1 MGRNNKQ
8 YSKTLHQQA
17 YDRLVS
23 MQAFGE
29 SKRKAKLEGSIKNKI
44 FSFNTYQTYSKH
56 IGYFIDYLKEH
67 HPEIATLDK
76 ARAFVPE
83 WLKYQESRGLS
94 AWTIQTE
101 AKALGKLFGITPEDD
116 DYYEPPQRHR
126 VDVKRSRGP
135 AKRDIHFSEANNYD
149 FVSFCRCTGLRR
161 SEVEA
166 AHASDLTTKKELVN
180 EIAYLKTQ
188 PMNIK
193 NYNRLTVL
201 EEIELF
207 DVEYYIHV
215 RSGKGGVGFAKTAG
229 NYARSLFPFA
239 EAAKEGFDQLIWTD
253 ASTHE
258 FIEEAGTANLLF
270 IIDGKLITPSVRNTV
285 LDGVTR
291 DTILQL
297 ARKAGIEVEERRV
310 SVKEVIEGIENGSLT
325 DAFAAGTAATVTP
338 IGQISYEGKLYTL
351 ADASTRTVSA
361 GIAKAL
367 NDIRYGLADDE
378 FGWNW
383 VL

>member
-149 FVSFCRCTGLRR
+149 FVSFCKCTGLRR
-161 SEVEA
+161 SEVKA
-166 AHASDLTTKKELVN
+166 ACARDLTTKQEILN
-180 EIAYLKTQ
+180 EIDVLKSR
-188 PMNIK
+188 PMTVVTA
-193 NYNRLTVL
+193 NRLNILQDTNH
-201 EEIELF
+201 F
-207 DVEYYIHV
+207 TAEYYIHV
-215 RSGKGGVGFAKTAG
+215 VSGKGGRERYAPIVG
-229 NYARSLFPFA
+229 
-239 EAAKEGFDQLIWTD
+239 
-253 ASTHE
+253 
-258 FIEEAGTANLLF
+258 EEAQKVISRIKSIPKDKKIFEYIPSGADIHGYRAEYATKMYKDNARDIKDIPYDKVNKGTGYEYQSEVYTCRK
-270 IIDGKLITPSVRNTV
+270 DEQKKKL
-285 LDGVTR
+285 DKG
-291 DTILQL
+291 
-297 ARKAGIEVEERRV
+297 AM
-310 SVKEVIEGIENGSLT
+310 VKCS
-325 DAFAAGTAATVTP
+325 
-338 IGQISYEGKLYTL
+338 
-351 ADASTRTVSA
+351 
-361 GIAKAL
+361 KAL
-367 NDIRYGLADDE
+367 GHNRPEIVAGSYIRGL
-378 FGWNW
+378 
-383 VL
+383 

>member
-44 FSFNTYQTYSKH
+44 FSFSTYQTYSKH
-56 IGYFIDYLKEH
+56 IGYFVDYLKKH
-67 HPEIATLDK
+67 HPEITTLDK

-126 VDVKRSRGP
+126 VDAKRSRGP

-201 EEIELF
+201 EETELF

-215 RSGKGGVGFAKTAG
+215 RSGKGGRERYAPIVG
-229 NYARSLFPFA
+229 
-239 EAAKEGFDQLIWTD
+239 
-253 ASTHE
+253 
-258 FIEEAGTANLLF
+258 EEAQKVVSRIKSIPKDKKIFEYVPSGADIHGYRAEYTTKMYKDNARPIDKIPYDKVNKGTGHKYQSEVYTCRK
-270 IIDGKLITPSVRNTV
+270 DEQKKKL
-285 LDGVTR
+285 DKG
-291 DTILQL
+291 
-297 ARKAGIEVEERRV
+297 AM
-310 SVKEVIEGIENGSLT
+310 VKCS
-325 DAFAAGTAATVTP
+325 
-338 IGQISYEGKLYTL
+338 
-351 ADASTRTVSA
+351 
-361 GIAKAL
+361 KAL
-367 NDIRYGLADDE
+367 GHNRPEIVAGSYIRGL
-378 FGWNW
+378 
-383 VL
+383 